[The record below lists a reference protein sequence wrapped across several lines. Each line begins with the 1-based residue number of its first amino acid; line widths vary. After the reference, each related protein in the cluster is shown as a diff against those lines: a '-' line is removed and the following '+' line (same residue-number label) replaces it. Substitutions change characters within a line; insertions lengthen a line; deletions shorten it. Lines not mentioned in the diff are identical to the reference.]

1 MEPKLAILPRVSSSP
16 YWNCAASDNQ
26 LNDSPPPQSRSRKA
40 SRKKGGVRGGAVGA
54 GPDGK
59 YRWVD
64 LHGLTVDQAVE
75 LLDRL
80 LVSLRSKG
88 ERELHVITGRG
99 KNSGDVG
106 PRIKPA
112 VLGLLREKEVQFEV
126 PDDNNGLVHVYL

>member
-1 MEPKLAILPRVSSSP
+1 MEPKLAILPRVSSIP

-26 LNDSPPPQSRSRKA
+26 PNDSPPPQSRSRKA

-54 GPDGK
+54 GPGGK

-88 ERELHVITGRG
+88 EREELGEEELG
-99 KNSGDVG
+99 EEEKSLVG
-106 PRIKPA
+106 H
-112 VLGLLREKEVQFEV
+112 EVRRAWISRPMTV
-126 PDDNNGLVHVYL
+126 W

>member
-1 MEPKLAILPRVSSSP
+1 M
-16 YWNCAASDNQ
+16 
-26 LNDSPPPQSRSRKA
+26 
-40 SRKKGGVRGGAVGA
+40 
-54 GPDGK
+54 
-59 YRWVD
+59 
-64 LHGLTVDQAVE
+64 
-75 LLDRL
+75 DRL

-88 ERELHVITGRG
+88 ERELHVITGWG